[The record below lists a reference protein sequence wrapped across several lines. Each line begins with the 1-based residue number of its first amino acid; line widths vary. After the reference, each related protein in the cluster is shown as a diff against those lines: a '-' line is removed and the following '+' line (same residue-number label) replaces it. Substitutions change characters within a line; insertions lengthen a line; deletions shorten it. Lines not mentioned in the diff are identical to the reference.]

1 LRAWAWILS
10 LFVQLIGGVALAQ
23 EPWHQQPIDP
33 RSQIDFTAYTLGRG
47 EARVGLASID
57 VAPVTR
63 LQFGTAPLLDLVGI
77 YNAKAKVTA
86 LEGERFAVSASGQ
99 LWLVPVTGLLE
110 QFGGKNAFG
119 VGRDVFVRRMT
130 YSSASLGASAIL
142 HERWSV
148 HGGLAYSRV
157 VGTGSFDF
165 RNLPVVVLPGA
176 EAIGGNATL
185 VPKVVGELV
194 QARVATDVRFNR
206 RDSVILQ
213 AALPLVASARGSVSG
228 DLEGVPREL
237 ENLDVAVIYTE
248 RLKPSKTYRASVA
261 YQMSLR
267 QVDLRVGFGVTGLD
281 KPLHRAWMLEV
292 FDLAYRFG
300 GRYRSV
306 QP

>member
-1 LRAWAWILS
+1 
-10 LFVQLIGGVALAQ
+10 
-23 EPWHQQPIDP
+23 
-33 RSQIDFTAYTLGRG
+33 
-47 EARVGLASID
+47 
-57 VAPVTR
+57 
-63 LQFGTAPLLDLVGI
+63 
-77 YNAKAKVTA
+77 
-86 LEGERFAVSASGQ
+86 
-99 LWLVPVTGLLE
+99 
-110 QFGGKNAFG
+110 
-119 VGRDVFVRRMT
+119 
-130 YSSASLGASAIL
+130 
-142 HERWSV
+142 
-148 HGGLAYSRV
+148 
-157 VGTGSFDF
+157 
-165 RNLPVVVLPGA
+165 VVLPGA